1 MEDEEDRAIWEH
13 MSSNIMSDQESE
25 GEGAGKKVLF
35 KRPHWR
41 STQANDIIERIDEV
55 LKKKRE
61 YSSAFSSREVDLT
74 KIHEFLIS

>member
-1 MEDEEDRAIWEH
+1 
-13 MSSNIMSDQESE
+13 MSDQESE
-25 GEGAGKKVLF
+25 GKGAGKKVLF

-61 YSSAFSSREVDLT
+61 YSSVDFT
-74 KIHEFLIS
+74 KIHLSLIHI